1 MKVLPFTIPMPA
13 KMAIMYQLDKGVL
26 YKKLHQHEEVQ
37 ISWIQTGEG
46 TLIAGDTIHQYKADD
61 LIVLGGHQ
69 PHVFRA
75 SSQSSTMH
83 SVFFNIEA
91 FGKTFLD
98 LDEGKWIE
106 EFHAFAKAGLK
117 TLITPKLKTVFKD
130 ISSHE
135 GIDKLADFL
144 KLIKLLLENP
154 SDPLSTFVYRRT
166 ISEADGKRMNT
177 ILEYTLNSYTSS
189 ISLNE
194 AARNAT
200 MTPNAFCKYFK
211 QRTNKTY
218 FGFVNELRIHKACN
232 LLLAQKDL
240 PVNHIADLCGFQTIS
255 HFNKTF
261 KKYTGLVP
269 SAYKRKN
276 IVT

>member
-1 MKVLPFTIPMPA
+1 MKPLPFTIPMPA

-26 YKKLHQHEEVQ
+26 YKQFHQHEEVQ

-46 TLIAGDTIHQYKADD
+46 TLIAGDTIHQYEADD

-83 SVFFNIEA
+83 SVFFSAEA

-98 LDEGKWIE
+98 LDEGKWIK

-117 TLITPKLKTVFKD
+117 TAITTRLRKIFND
-130 ISSHE
+130 ISTHE
-135 GIDKLADFL
+135 GIDKLGDFL
-144 KLIKLLLENP
+144 QIIKILMTITTE
-154 SDPLSTFVYRRT
+154 PLSTFVYHRN
-166 ISEADGKRMNT
+166 ISDLDGKRMND
-177 ILEYTLNSYTSS
+177 ILEYTFISYDTKITLND
-189 ISLNE
+189 
-194 AARNAT
+194 AAHKAT
-200 MTPNAFCKYFK
+200 MTSNAFCKYFK

-218 FGFVNELRIHKACN
+218 FEFVNELRIHKACN
-232 LLLAQKDL
+232 LLQTQHNMPINA
-240 PVNHIADLCGFQTIS
+240 IADLCGFRTLS

-261 KKYTGLVP
+261 KKFTGVVP
-269 SAYKRKN
+269 SRYRVFKN
-276 IVT
+276 VK